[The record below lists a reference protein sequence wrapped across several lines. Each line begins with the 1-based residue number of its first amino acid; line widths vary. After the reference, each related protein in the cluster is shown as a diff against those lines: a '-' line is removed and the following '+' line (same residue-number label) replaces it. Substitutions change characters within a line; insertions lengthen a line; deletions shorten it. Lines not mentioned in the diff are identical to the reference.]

1 LPDIE
6 DGEYMGLLQRRMDEH
21 AHDCE
26 VAYRL
31 LERGPSAGTEAGM
44 FEGRAG
50 RADSAGLVAEGKVF
64 AAALR
69 SGDPPNLDEL
79 RWWHRRTRV
88 SIQALK
94 ETDPDAVVSYL
105 RALES
110 DKDQR
115 LIRGM

>member
-1 LPDIE
+1 
-6 DGEYMGLLQRRMDEH
+6 MGLLQRRMDEH

-31 LERGPSAGTEAGM
+31 LERGRWVGTEAGT
-44 FEGRAG
+44 FEGLAVH
-50 RADSAGLVAEGKVF
+50 ADSAGLVAEGKVF

-69 SGDPPNLDEL
+69 SGDPPSLDEL

-94 ETDPDAVVSYL
+94 ETDPEAVVSYL
-105 RALES
+105 KALES

>member
-1 LPDIE
+1 
-6 DGEYMGLLQRRMDEH
+6 MGLLQRRMNEH

-31 LERGPSAGTEAGM
+31 LERGP
-44 FEGRAG
+44 F
-50 RADSAGLVAEGKVF
+50 DSSEVDSQGLVAEGKVL

-69 SGDPPNLDEL
+69 SGDPPSLDEL

-105 RALES
+105 SALES
-110 DKDQR
+110 DKDRR

>member
-1 LPDIE
+1 
-6 DGEYMGLLQRRMDEH
+6 MGLLQRRMNEH

-26 VAYRL
+26 VAYGL
-31 LERGPSAGTEAGM
+31 LERGPSDESQV
-44 FEGRAG
+44 
-50 RADSAGLVAEGKVF
+50 DSLGLVAEGKVL

-69 SGDPPNLDEL
+69 SGDPPSLDEL

-94 ETDPDAVVSYL
+94 ETDPEAVVSYL

>member
-1 LPDIE
+1 
-6 DGEYMGLLQRRMDEH
+6 MGLLQRRMDEH

-31 LERGPSAGTEAGM
+31 LERGLWVGTEAGT
-44 FEGRAG
+44 FEGCAG
-50 RADSAGLVAEGKVF
+50 HADSAGLIAEGKVF

-69 SGDPPNLDEL
+69 SGDPPSLDEL

-94 ETDPDAVVSYL
+94 ETDPEAVVSYL

>member
-1 LPDIE
+1 
-6 DGEYMGLLQRRMDEH
+6 MGLLQRRMDEH

-31 LERGPSAGTEAGM
+31 LERGLWVGTEAGR
-44 FEGRAG
+44 FEGLSVH
-50 RADSAGLVAEGKVF
+50 ADSAGLVAEGKVF

-69 SGDPPNLDEL
+69 SGDPPSLDEL

-94 ETDPDAVVSYL
+94 ETDPEAVVSYL
-105 RALES
+105 KALES

>member
-1 LPDIE
+1 
-6 DGEYMGLLQRRMDEH
+6 MGLLQRRMDEH

-31 LERGPSAGTEAGM
+31 LERGRSVATEAGT

-50 RADSAGLVAEGKVF
+50 HADSAGLVAEGKVF

-69 SGDPPNLDEL
+69 AGDPPSLDEL
-79 RWWHRRTRV
+79 RWWHRRARV

-94 ETDPDAVVSYL
+94 ESDPEAVVSYL
-105 RALES
+105 SALQS

>member
-1 LPDIE
+1 
-6 DGEYMGLLQRRMDEH
+6 MGLLQDRMNEH

-31 LERGPSAGTEAGM
+31 LERGPSDGG
-44 FEGRAG
+44 GV
-50 RADSAGLVAEGKVF
+50 DSLRLVAEGKVL

-69 SGDPPNLDEL
+69 SGAPPSLDEL

-110 DKDQR
+110 EKDQR

>member
-1 LPDIE
+1 
-6 DGEYMGLLQRRMDEH
+6 MGLLQRRMDEH

-31 LERGPSAGTEAGM
+31 LERGPSDEVGAEA
-44 FEGRAG
+44 FDVRAG
-50 RADSAGLVAEGKVF
+50 PDDSAALVAEGKVL

-69 SGDPPNLDEL
+69 AGVPPSLDEL

-94 ETDPDAVVSYL
+94 ETDPEAVRSYL
-105 RALES
+105 SDLES

>member
-1 LPDIE
+1 
-6 DGEYMGLLQRRMDEH
+6 MGLLQRRMDEH

-31 LERGPSAGTEAGM
+31 LERGP
-44 FEGRAG
+44 F
-50 RADSAGLVAEGKVF
+50 DSSGVDSLGLVAEGKVL

-69 SGDPPNLDEL
+69 SGDPPSLDEL

-105 RALES
+105 SALES

>member
-1 LPDIE
+1 
-6 DGEYMGLLQRRMDEH
+6 MGLLQRRMDEH

-31 LERGPSAGTEAGM
+31 LERGSSAGTEAGM
-44 FEGRAG
+44 LEG
-50 RADSAGLVAEGKVF
+50 RADSVGLVAEGKAF

-69 SGDPPNLDEL
+69 SGDPPSLDEL

-94 ETDPDAVVSYL
+94 ESDPDAVVSYL

>member
-1 LPDIE
+1 
-6 DGEYMGLLQRRMDEH
+6 MGLLQRRMDEH

-31 LERGPSAGTEAGM
+31 LERGPSE
-44 FEGRAG
+44 EGEVNSMA
-50 RADSAGLVAEGKVF
+50 LVAEGKVL

-69 SGDPPNLDEL
+69 SGDPPSLDEL

>member
-1 LPDIE
+1 
-6 DGEYMGLLQRRMDEH
+6 MGLLQHRMDEH

-31 LERGPSAGTEAGM
+31 LEHGSPDGTEA
-44 FEGRAG
+44 A
-50 RADSAGLVAEGKVF
+50 SVGLVAEGKVF

-69 SGDPPNLDEL
+69 SGAPPSLDEL

-88 SIQALK
+88 CIQALK
-94 ETDPDAVVSYL
+94 ETDPEAVLSYL
-105 RALES
+105 TALES

>member
-1 LPDIE
+1 
-6 DGEYMGLLQRRMDEH
+6 MGLLQDRMNEH

-26 VAYRL
+26 VAYGL
-31 LERGPSAGTEAGM
+31 LERGPSDVSRLEA
-44 FEGRAG
+44 FELWTG
-50 RADSAGLVAEGKVF
+50 RADSAALVAEGKVH

-69 SGDPPNLDEL
+69 AGDPPSLDEL
-79 RWWHRRTRV
+79 RWWHRRARV

-105 RALES
+105 SDLKS

>member
-1 LPDIE
+1 
-6 DGEYMGLLQRRMDEH
+6 MGLLQRRMNEH

-31 LERGPSAGTEAGM
+31 LERGTSD
-44 FEGRAG
+44 EGEV
-50 RADSAGLVAEGKVF
+50 DCLGLVAEGKVL

-69 SGDPPNLDEL
+69 SGDPPSLDEL

-105 RALES
+105 SALES

>member
-1 LPDIE
+1 
-6 DGEYMGLLQRRMDEH
+6 MGLLQRRMDEH

-31 LERGPSAGTEAGM
+31 LERGH
-44 FEGRAG
+44 F
-50 RADSAGLVAEGKVF
+50 DSSEVDSLGLVAEGKVL

-69 SGDPPNLDEL
+69 SGDPPSLDEL

-105 RALES
+105 SALES

>member
-1 LPDIE
+1 
-6 DGEYMGLLQRRMDEH
+6 MGLLQRRMNEH

-31 LERGPSAGTEAGM
+31 LERGPSDES
-44 FEGRAG
+44 RV
-50 RADSAGLVAEGKVF
+50 DSLGLVAEGKVL

-69 SGDPPNLDEL
+69 SGDPPSLDEL

>member
-1 LPDIE
+1 
-6 DGEYMGLLQRRMDEH
+6 M
-21 AHDCE
+21 A
-26 VAYRL
+26 
-31 LERGPSAGTEAGM
+31 
-44 FEGRAG
+44 
-50 RADSAGLVAEGKVF
+50 LVAEGKVL

-69 SGDPPNLDEL
+69 SGDPPSLDEL